1 MNLVHHLS
9 VIELAASTGNGVNVV
24 TSLRVDYSLLE
35 SISSTIGTIT
45 PEINGMSANVSAY
58 DYAYGSGDMA
68 NAMGGFANNWSKHK
82 KAMVSNLSDLQ
93 EMVDTAAADFQKA
106 DNKLKSDLTAKSK

>member
-1 MNLVHHLS
+1 VGSPNLK
-9 VIELAASTGNGVNVV
+9 
-24 TSLRVDYSLLE
+24 VDYALLE
-35 SISSTIGTIT
+35 SISSTIGKIT

-82 KAMVSNLSDLQ
+82 QTMIGNLNSLQSMVQ
-93 EMVDTAAADFQKA
+93 QTAEDFQKA
-106 DNKLKSDLTAKSK
+106 DAKLASEVTPKK

>member
-1 MNLVHHLS
+1 MDRDRSGSGVSVVGSPNLK
-9 VIELAASTGNGVNVV
+9 
-24 TSLRVDYSLLE
+24 VDYALLE
-35 SISSTIGTIT
+35 SISGTIGKIT

-82 KAMVSNLSDLQ
+82 ATMVSNLSNLQ
-93 EMVDTAAADFQKA
+93 SLVQQAAEAFQKA
-106 DNKLKSDLTAKSK
+106 DAKLAREVTPNNQ

>member
-1 MNLVHHLS
+1 MDPDRLGS
-9 VIELAASTGNGVNVV
+9 GVGVV
-24 TSLRVDYSLLE
+24 TDLRVDYTLLE

-45 PEINGMSANVSAY
+45 PEINGMSADVSAY

-82 KAMVSNLSDLQ
+82 S
-93 EMVDTAAADFQKA
+93 EMVENLKNLQSMVQTAAADFQKT
-106 DNKLKSDLTAKSK
+106 DTKLKSELTTKSK